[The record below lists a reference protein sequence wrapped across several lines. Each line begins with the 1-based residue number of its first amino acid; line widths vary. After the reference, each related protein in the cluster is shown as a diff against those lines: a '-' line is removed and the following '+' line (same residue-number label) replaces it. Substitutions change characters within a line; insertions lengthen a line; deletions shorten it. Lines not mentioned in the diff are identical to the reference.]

1 MFGSKLDIFKKD
13 WTDVIFKGRNKEY
26 GAYELRQQN
35 AKSTN
40 LALLF
45 GSLFFVFVISIN
57 TIVNAIEGFIP
68 KAPPIVK
75 LTDVKLLPPP
85 PVDPAK
91 KPPPPPPEPPKPKVD
106 QVKFPPPVVKPD
118 NEVKTPPPTVAELKT
133 ADPGQTN
140 QKGNP
145 NADINIDQPVGN
157 SDAKVTEADPNQVFA
172 AVEQEPEFKNGG
184 AAGFNAY
191 LGKAV
196 KFPAVDRENG
206 TSGKVIITFVVER
219 DGSLTDVKVLRAP
232 SPTMGDAAASAVK
245 SSPAWRPGKQ
255 NGQSVRVQFTIS
267 FAFSLADA
275 DQ

>member
-1 MFGSKLDIFKKD
+1 MLGSKLDIFNKD

-26 GAYELRQQN
+26 GAYELRKQN
-35 AKSTN
+35 SRSTN
-40 LALLF
+40 LALII
-45 GSLFFVFVISIN
+45 GSAVFIFIISIN

-68 KAPPIVK
+68 KAPPVVK

-85 PVDPAK
+85 PVDQTK

-118 NEVKTPPPTVAELKT
+118 NEVKTPPPTVTELAK
-133 ADPGQTN
+133 ADPGQNT

-157 SDAKVTEADPNQVFA
+157 SDAKVTEADPNTVFA
-172 AVEQEPEFKNGG
+172 AVEQEPEFRNGG

-191 LGKAV
+191 LAKAV

-206 TSGKVIITFVVER
+206 TSGKVIITFVVEK
-219 DGSLTDVKVLRAP
+219 DGSLTDIKVLRAP
-232 SPTMGDAAASAVK
+232 SPTMGDAAKTAVQ
-245 SSPAWRPGKQ
+245 SSPAWKPGKQ

>member
-1 MFGSKLDIFKKD
+1 MKGSSPKL
-13 WTDVIFKGRNKEY
+13 
-26 GAYELRQQN
+26 L
-35 AKSTN
+35 
-40 LALLF
+40 
-45 GSLFFVFVISIN
+45 
-57 TIVNAIEGFIP
+57 
-68 KAPPIVK
+68 IVK

-133 ADPGQTN
+133 ADPGQNN

-184 AAGFNAY
+184 AAGFNNY
-191 LGKAV
+191 LAKAV

-206 TSGKVIITFVVER
+206 TSGKVIITFVVEK

>member
-1 MFGSKLDIFKKD
+1 MLGSKLDIFRKE

-35 AKSTN
+35 SRSTS

-45 GSLFFVFVISIN
+45 GSLFFVFILSIN

-68 KAPPIVK
+68 KAAPVVK
-75 LTDVKLLPPP
+75 LTDVKLLQPP
-85 PVDPAK
+85 PVDQK
-91 KPPPPPPEPPKPKVD
+91 KIPPPPPPEPPKPKVD

-118 NEVKTPPPTVAELKT
+118 NEVKTPPPTVTELAK

-145 NADINIDQPVGN
+145 NADVNIDEPTGN
-157 SDAKVTEADPNQVFA
+157 SDAKVTETDPNQVFA

-184 AAGFNAY
+184 AAGFNSY
-191 LGKAV
+191 LSKAV

-206 TSGKVIITFVVER
+206 TSGKVIVQFVVER
-219 DGSLTDVKVLRAP
+219 DGSLTDVKVLR
-232 SPTMGDAAASAVK
+232 SPDQSMGDAAKAAVQ
-245 SSPAWRPGKQ
+245 SSPPWKPGVQ
-255 NGQSVRVQFTIS
+255 NGQKVRCQFTIS